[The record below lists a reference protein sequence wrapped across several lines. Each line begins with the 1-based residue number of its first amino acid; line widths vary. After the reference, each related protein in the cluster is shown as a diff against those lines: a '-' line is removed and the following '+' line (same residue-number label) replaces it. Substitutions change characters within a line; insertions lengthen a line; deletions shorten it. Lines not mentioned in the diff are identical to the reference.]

1 MKDIVYEII
10 GSILIIREQTDE
22 SKLTEFSNR
31 MMQKYPSI
39 STVTLQTSKVG
50 GFERTRK
57 LEHFMGN
64 KTFETVYKEYG
75 NSYLVDISTS
85 FFSPRLS
92 FERQRIAKLVTK
104 GEKILNFFSGVGP
117 FSIAIATNCNDCIV
131 YSIELNTN
139 AYQYLVRNIELNK
152 CVGRVEAYLGDAFN
166 VVPKLFNN
174 KMDRILLPLPLEAEK
189 SLPIAYKALKNGKG
203 NIHWQITEKTS
214 NKEINNQTFENR
226 VDEILNRSQISSNF
240 QIESSRLIRW
250 LAPRVAHR
258 AIDLVFN

>member
-1 MKDIVYEII
+1 M
-10 GSILIIREQTDE
+10 
-22 SKLTEFSNR
+22 
-31 MMQKYPSI
+31 
-39 STVTLQTSKVG
+39 
-50 GFERTRK
+50 
-57 LEHFMGN
+57 H
-64 KTFETVYKEYG
+64 
-75 NSYLVDISTS
+75 
-85 FFSPRLS
+85 
-92 FERQRIAKLVTK
+92 
-104 GEKILNFFSGVGP
+104 
-117 FSIAIATNCNDCIV
+117 
-131 YSIELNTN
+131 SIELNTN